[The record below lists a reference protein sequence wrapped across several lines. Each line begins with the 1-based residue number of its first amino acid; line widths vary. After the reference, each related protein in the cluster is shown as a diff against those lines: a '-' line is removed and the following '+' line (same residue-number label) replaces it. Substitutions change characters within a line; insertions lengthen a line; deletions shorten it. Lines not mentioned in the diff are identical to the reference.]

1 MYACYILLFNY
12 VVTYIAISVLGQKH
26 SFTFDKVFAP
36 DALQEEVF
44 IEISQLVQ
52 SALDGYK
59 VISYSLSLIPYI
71 LFQNHII

>member
-1 MYACYILLFNY
+1 MFACFSLSFNY
-12 VVTYIAISVLGQKH
+12 VVTYIAIFFLGQKH

-36 DALQEEVF
+36 DASQEEVF

-59 VISYSLSLIPYI
+59 VICMFLFHPLYI
-71 LFQNHII
+71 LSN